1 VYWQAKEIEA
11 LEDLVPLYR
20 NKDTGIVS
28 WGPLLR
34 ANADKF
40 AVCRTDVDLKV
51 GFCETARKGAVFPA
65 LPLSVLV
72 SVSVMLDSRVII
84 GIQDKWRNMKKHA
97 MKGAGI
103 DWRGSPLPSSGDSLS
118 GAGASGGGAGIVLLC
133 Q

>member
-1 VYWQAKEIEA
+1 M
-11 LEDLVPLYR
+11 PLYR

-51 GFCETARKGAVFPA
+51 GFCAHRKVAVFPA

-72 SVSVMLDSRVII
+72 SVSVWCLTH
-84 GIQDKWRNMKKHA
+84 KF
-97 MKGAGI
+97 
-103 DWRGSPLPSSGDSLS
+103 LS
-118 GAGASGGGAGIVLLC
+118 VYRTSGGT
-133 Q
+133 